1 MNTSRL
7 VTAVLPALF
16 LAVPTLAEDQGSKNG
31 LFNTRYCEILTVT
44 RNGMK
49 ATATVYNTIGFNDCP
64 AAAWNGINKKAAT
77 KQLAADGIDLN
88 GPRYWLIDGIKGKGV
103 SATGKTINVNG
114 IEMGERATLEVSL
127 KQAMGGKKLYTPNEV
142 KRDTVFTFRAGKPV
156 FELKDPQGQ
165 VYRMQSYSQIVNS
178 KQTLEDLAGL
188 GAKLK
193 LPKGWTYSTRVLDQD
208 YDLVATGLA
217 YVIQDDF
224 LNSYQRL
231 PAK

>member
-1 MNTSRL
+1 MKMPPL
-7 VTAVLPALF
+7 AAFLPAIL
-16 LAVPTLAEDQGSKNG
+16 LAVPAWADDGGAKTG

-44 RNGMK
+44 RNGLK

-64 AAAWNGINKKAAT
+64 ATAWNGIDKKAAT
-77 KQLAADGIDLN
+77 KQLGADGLDMN

-114 IEMGERATLEVSL
+114 IEMGERATLEVTL
-127 KQAMGGKKLYTPNEV
+127 KQAMGGKKLYKPNEV

-156 FELKDPQGQ
+156 FELTDPQGH
-165 VYRMQSYSQIVNS
+165 VYRMQSYSQIVN
-178 KQTLEDLAGL
+178 KKETLDDLAGL

-193 LPKGWTYSTRVLDQD
+193 LPKGWTYSTRVLDKD

-217 YVIQDDF
+217 YVVQDDF
-224 LNSYQRL
+224 LNTYQRL
-231 PAK
+231 PGK

>member
-1 MNTSRL
+1 MKTSRIFA
-7 VTAVLPALF
+7 VVLPALF
-16 LAVPTLAEDQGSKNG
+16 LALPALAEDQGSMSG

-44 RNGMK
+44 RHGIK

-64 AAAWNGINKKAAT
+64 AAAWNGIDKKVAT
-77 KQLAADGIDLN
+77 KQLGADGIDMN

-103 SATGKTINVNG
+103 SATGKTIDVNG
-114 IEMGERATLEVSL
+114 IKMGERATLEVSL
-127 KQAMGGKKLYTPNEV
+127 KQAMGGKKLYSPNEV
-142 KRDTVFTFRAGKPV
+142 NRETVFTFRAGKPV

-165 VYRMQSYSQIVNS
+165 IYRMQSYSQIVN
-178 KQTLEDLAGL
+178 KTETLADLAGL

-193 LPKGWTYSTRVLDQD
+193 LPKGWSYSTRVLDKD

-224 LNSYQRL
+224 LNTYQRL